1 MVLYC
6 DVNALQKFAEIA
18 FLSKNG
24 CYLAK
29 ALSFRKFHADSIE
42 EKQASFQAVS
52 LQERKEHPEI
62 VQSSIAQSHLLS
74 WTHYLIL
81 LQVPDSCAGAG
92 AVRCMYHDV

>member
-1 MVLYC
+1 MTQGR
-6 DVNALQKFAEIA
+6 D
-18 FLSKNG
+18 
-24 CYLAK
+24 
-29 ALSFRKFHADSIE
+29 LSFRKFHADSIE
-42 EKQASFQAVS
+42 EKQDSLQAVS
-52 LQERKEHPEI
+52 LQEREEHPGI